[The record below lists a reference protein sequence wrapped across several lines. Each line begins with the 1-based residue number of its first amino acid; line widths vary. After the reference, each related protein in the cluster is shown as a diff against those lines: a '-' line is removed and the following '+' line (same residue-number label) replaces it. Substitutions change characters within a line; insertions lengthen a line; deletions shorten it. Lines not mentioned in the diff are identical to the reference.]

1 MGALLFLVVPVMS
14 SSLRDQLLK
23 AGLVDKAKAKEVAH
37 KQAKQRKAK
46 PQAADDKR
54 RAESARIQA
63 ERAQRDRALAA
74 KRNAQARKSET
85 RAQVRQLVEAHR
97 LKREGEIEYAF
108 TDGNRIK
115 RILVDAGQRGL
126 IASGGLV
133 IVRYGRGYEIVPP
146 AAAEKIR
153 ERDAAAVVLDYSRSD
168 QTTSTTA
175 EDDPYKGFEVPD
187 DLIW

>member
-1 MGALLFLVVPVMS
+1 MS

-46 PQAADDKR
+46 PQAVDDTRK
-54 RAESARIQA
+54 AESARIQA
-63 ERAQRDRALAA
+63 ERVQRDRAMAA
-74 KRNAQARKSET
+74 KRNEKARKNET

-126 IASGGLV
+126 IASGGLA

-146 AAAEKIR
+146 GAAEKIC
-153 ERDAAAVVLDYSRSD
+153 ERDPAAVVVDYAGSD
-168 QTTSTTA
+168 NAAPSDA
-175 EDDPYKGFEVPD
+175 ADDPYKNFEVPD
-187 DLIW
+187 DLVW

>member
-1 MGALLFLVVPVMS
+1 MS

-46 PQAADDKR
+46 PPAADAKR
-54 RAESARIQA
+54 KAEAARIQS

-74 KRNAQARKSET
+74 KRNAQARKNET

-97 LKREGEIEYAF
+97 LKRDGEIEYAF

-115 RILVDAGQRGL
+115 RILVDAAQRAQL
-126 IASGGLV
+126 AAGGLV

-153 ERDAAAVVLDYSRSD
+153 ERDSAAVVLDYTQSEKAASA
-168 QTTSTTA
+168 SA
-175 EDDPYKGFEVPD
+175 EDDPYKDFEVPD
-187 DLIW
+187 DLVW

>member
-1 MGALLFLVVPVMS
+1 MS

-46 PQAADDKR
+46 PPSADDR
-54 RAESARIQA
+54 RRSESARIQA
-63 ERAQRDRALAA
+63 ERVQRDRALAA
-74 KRNAQARKSET
+74 KRNEKARKNET

-115 RILVDAGQRGL
+115 RILVDAAQRGL

-153 ERDAAAVVLDYSRSD
+153 ERDPATVIVDYSGSESATPSED
-168 QTTSTTA
+168 A
-175 EDDPYKGFEVPD
+175 DDPYKGFEVPD
-187 DLIW
+187 DLVW

>member
-1 MGALLFLVVPVMS
+1 MS

-46 PQAADDKR
+46 AQSADDKR
-54 RAESARIQA
+54 SAESARIQA
-63 ERAQRDRALAA
+63 QRVQRDRALAA
-74 KRNAQARKSET
+74 KRNEKARKNET

-115 RILVDAGQRGL
+115 RILVDAAQRAL

-153 ERDAAAVVLDYSRSD
+153 ERDPAAVVLDYTQSAD
-168 QTTSTTA
+168 AATTPA